1 MLENILKEISEEYS
15 KINSVCAVVLSGSR
29 ASNLNDKLS
38 DYDIYIYTDD
48 EIPIDFRTQLA
59 QKHSE
64 VYEID
69 NRYFETG
76 DEWELKNYPTCF
88 DFMFRNPQWI
98 KDQIN
103 NVWIKHNASLGY
115 STCFLYN
122 VKHSKI
128 LYDKNNW
135 FLDLQKQIE
144 ENDYPEELQKNIIK
158 KNLMMLKDKK
168 SASFFEQIEKAI
180 KRNDIISIQHRI
192 TAFLA
197 CYFDIIFAINKKLH
211 PGEKRLIQ
219 YAKLNCIILPNK
231 FAENLENLIISA
243 DKNKIEILSNIIF
256 ELRKILPNNI
266 K

>member
-1 MLENILKEISEEYS
+1 
-15 KINSVCAVVLSGSR
+15 
-29 ASNLNDKLS
+29 
-38 DYDIYIYTDD
+38 
-48 EIPIDFRTQLA
+48 
-59 QKHSE
+59 
-64 VYEID
+64 
-69 NRYFETG
+69 
-76 DEWELKNYPTCF
+76 
-88 DFMFRNPQWI
+88 
-98 KDQIN
+98 
-103 NVWIKHNASLGY
+103 
-115 STCFLYN
+115 
-122 VKHSKI
+122 
-128 LYDKNNW
+128 
-135 FLDLQKQIE
+135 
-144 ENDYPEELQKNIIK
+144 
-158 KNLMMLKDKK
+158 MLKDKK

-243 DKNKIEILSNIIF
+243 DKNKIEILNNIIF